1 MIKLFS
7 TFNLVIPI
15 TLAMIITKVEPKIK
29 KLLLFATDAKNDV
42 IIDFSVSLILSSF
55 SEEKILNKEV
65 DFSRKLLSSK
75 KPIVI
80 IGESALELKSGK
92 YIFEEFKKFLKKNN
106 FINKDWNAFN
116 FLPQNA

>member
-55 SEEKILNKEV
+55 SEEKILNKEGKRV
-65 DFSRKLLSSK
+65 NVTNNETISPR
-75 KPIVI
+75 VI
-80 IGESALELKSGK
+80 IQPKSIIGFMPLK
-92 YIFEEFKKFLKKNN
+92 INDKKAQMVV
-106 FINKDWNAFN
+106 IIV
-116 FLPQNA
+116 